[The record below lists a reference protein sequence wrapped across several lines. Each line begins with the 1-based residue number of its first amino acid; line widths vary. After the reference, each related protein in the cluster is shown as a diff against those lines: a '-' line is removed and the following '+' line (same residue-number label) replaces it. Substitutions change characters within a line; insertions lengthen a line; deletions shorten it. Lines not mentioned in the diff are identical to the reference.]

1 MKLYYPFEIIVLQK
15 GMEET
20 YIDITDACRD
30 TIAYS
35 RSMIAS
41 APSSTR
47 PSVSEDDCRLLMR
60 EFDVSRRDAEDALV
74 ASDGDLYRAA
84 VDLTCCT

>member
-47 PSVSEDDCRLLMR
+47 PSVSED
-60 EFDVSRRDAEDALV
+60 ALV